1 MKSYL
6 LTTSVAVLA
15 LLSGTAAAETV
26 TTTTVVTQQ
35 AIPHTNEI
43 NFIAFDIDN
52 NGILTMNE
60 VGEKLF
66 DLFDTDDNHQIDNI
80 EFDRKNV
87 MTIIPMEKLTLRLV
101 DIDSDGSSEA
111 TSHTYETFIQRSNL
125 MRFDKNMDGLSAA
138 EFIATGYQELDDDDD
153 NLINLEEWKEVYIAS
168 LSPATSEPE
177 RYN

>member
-66 DLFDTDDNHQIDNI
+66 DAI
-80 EFDRKNV
+80 V
-87 MTIIPMEKLTLRLV
+87 
-101 DIDSDGSSEA
+101 
-111 TSHTYETFIQRSNL
+111 
-125 MRFDKNMDGLSAA
+125 
-138 EFIATGYQELDDDDD
+138 
-153 NLINLEEWKEVYIAS
+153 
-168 LSPATSEPE
+168 
-177 RYN
+177 